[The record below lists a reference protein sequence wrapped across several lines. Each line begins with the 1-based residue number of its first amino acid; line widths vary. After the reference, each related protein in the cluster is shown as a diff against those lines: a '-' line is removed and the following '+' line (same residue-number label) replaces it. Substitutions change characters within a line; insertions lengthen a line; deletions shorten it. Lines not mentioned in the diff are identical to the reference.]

1 MRANITNLLFC
12 VSFFLS
18 FCTNLQPIF
27 LGKTIWNKECPKS
40 CSWSWEV
47 PSLAQVGKFHKML
60 IACPWRP
67 LVGFILSV
75 FGMAF
80 GLTRLTRVQPN
91 SNSISQMS
99 LINCSKPQLRCLQCE
114 TRGKKGM
121 TLFFCPHKIWTLCIS
136 HIHRA
141 NAMKQGFIMI
151 LMESISVVCT
161 RPPHHISIYPIHPV
175 PKGHPCA
182 PRINRLNGHNGRLN
196 EHNRRDCHYGT
207 TRHEALSKIGPFSQ
221 IGAFQ
226 THNWDKC
233 TISILLQKCDT
244 TKGSFFLLH

>member
-1 MRANITNLLFC
+1 MRANITILLFC
-12 VSFFLS
+12 VPFFLS

-40 CSWSWEV
+40 CSWSWEA

-99 LINCSKPQLRCLQCE
+99 LINCSNCSTVVPAMWNAWQ
-114 TRGKKGM
+114 KKEGRRSFVI
-121 TLFFCPHKIWTLCIS
+121 TNSELYVPVI
-136 HIHRA
+136 
-141 NAMKQGFIMI
+141 FI
-151 LMESISVVCT
+151 V
-161 RPPHHISIYPIHPV
+161 PV
-175 PKGHPCA
+175 PW
-182 PRINRLNGHNGRLN
+182 
-196 EHNRRDCHYGT
+196 
-207 TRHEALSKIGPFSQ
+207 S
-221 IGAFQ
+221 
-226 THNWDKC
+226 
-233 TISILLQKCDT
+233 
-244 TKGSFFLLH
+244 KGSSWYWWSP

>member
-1 MRANITNLLFC
+1 
-12 VSFFLS
+12 
-18 FCTNLQPIF
+18 
-27 LGKTIWNKECPKS
+27 
-40 CSWSWEV
+40 
-47 PSLAQVGKFHKML
+47 
-60 IACPWRP
+60 
-67 LVGFILSV
+67 
-75 FGMAF
+75 
-80 GLTRLTRVQPN
+80 
-91 SNSISQMS
+91 
-99 LINCSKPQLRCLQCE
+99 
-114 TRGKKGM
+114 
-121 TLFFCPHKIWTLCIS
+121 
-136 HIHRA
+136 
-141 NAMKQGFIMI
+141 MI

-244 TKGSFFLLH
+244 TKESFFFFYINKRFNLCNVLWVYKMFHCWNNQTIWGWFFRGLPKKSWEIEIADSSSFKRLEIGGNWNWLICDHHSLVVFADPGLTDHLQLIFSVTIVTLHDQPCNLYFDI

>member
-1 MRANITNLLFC
+1 MRANITILLFC

-40 CSWSWEV
+40 CSWEA

-114 TRGKKGM
+114 TRGKKRNDPVLWSSQ
-121 TLFFCPHKIWTLCIS
+121 TLNFMYQSYSSCQC
-136 HIHRA
+136 
-141 NAMKQGFIMI
+141 
-151 LMESISVVCT
+151 
-161 RPPHHISIYPIHPV
+161 
-175 PKGHPCA
+175 
-182 PRINRLNGHNGRLN
+182 
-196 EHNRRDCHYGT
+196 
-207 TRHEALSKIGPFSQ
+207 HEARVHHDIDGVHKRCMY
-221 IGAFQ
+221 Q
-226 THNWDKC
+226 TTPSH
-233 TISILLQKCDT
+233 
-244 TKGSFFLLH
+244 